1 MKFHIQK
8 NLDSLLVKE
17 RVPTEYKKLAMS
29 CESHLEDTSTLI
41 TFPHDR
47 KNVVKSSLVQKAL
60 NKLGELSDPSLVV
73 IGGCFTAES
82 IALLKKVDAVIL
94 SLFEGHRADAY
105 KGNSNTD
112 YD

>member
-17 RVPTEYKKLAMS
+17 RVPTEYKKLALS
-29 CESHLEDTSTLI
+29 CESQLEETSTLV

-60 NKLGELSDPSLVV
+60 NKLGTISDPSLVV

-82 IALLKKVDAVIL
+82 IALLNELDAVIL
-94 SLFEGHRADAY
+94 SLSEGHRSDAY
-105 KGNSNTD
+105 KGNAQTD

>member
-8 NLDSLLVKE
+8 HLDSFLVKE

-29 CESHLEDTSTLI
+29 CESQLDDTCTLI

-47 KNVVKSSLVQKAL
+47 KNLVKSSLVHKAL
-60 NKLGELSDPSLVV
+60 SKLGEVSDASLVV

-82 IALLKKVDAVIL
+82 IALLNEVDAVIL
-94 SLFEGHRADAY
+94 SLFEGHRSDANQ
-105 KGNSNTD
+105 GNSHTND
-112 YD
+112 D

>member
-8 NLDSLLVKE
+8 HLDSFLVKE

-29 CESHLEDTSTLI
+29 CESQLEDTCTMI

-60 NKLGELSDPSLVV
+60 TKLGELSDQSLVV

-82 IALLKKVDAVIL
+82 VALLNEVDAVIL
-94 SLFEGHRADAY
+94 SLSEGHRSDANR
-105 KGNSNTD
+105 GNAHID